1 MASITSISSGKNW
14 QLYAID
20 GDSNNIYLEVTISTF
35 DLPRSENISIT
46 APISMTIP
54 VGVWR
59 ELINDWNES
68 EWGKNPDLDNANFL
82 KKITEIISKKSET

>member
-54 VGVWR
+54 IGVWR

-68 EWGKNPDLDNANFL
+68 EWGKNPDLDNTNFL
-82 KKITEIISKKSET
+82 KKITEIISKKSES